1 MVILMIIRNN
11 NDYDSDG
18 LWVGLGV
25 AVVAVGVVSTIGET
39 SVKIQSNTPI
49 LIRELAALRFEEITR
64 YDILSDNE
72 MD

>member
-1 MVILMIIRNN
+1 MMVILMIIRNN

-25 AVVAVGVVSTIGET
+25 AVVVVGVVSTIGET

-49 LIRELAALRFEEITR
+49 LIE
-64 YDILSDNE
+64 
-72 MD
+72 